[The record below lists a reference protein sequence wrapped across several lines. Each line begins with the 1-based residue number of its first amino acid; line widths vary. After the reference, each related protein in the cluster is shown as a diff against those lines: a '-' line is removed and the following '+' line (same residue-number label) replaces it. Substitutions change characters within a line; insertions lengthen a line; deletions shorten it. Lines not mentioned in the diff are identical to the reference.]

1 MAGGVLKNSDPD
13 QPLSEINVTPL
24 VDVML
29 VLLVIFII
37 AAPLM
42 AKALKVDLPQVAAPN
57 DAEII
62 VVNLTVF
69 AGGELE
75 LDNQHVAMDQLP
87 HLLTQRFIE
96 EPDAVLRLGSDG
108 RTPYATIAHVLSI
121 AQQNGI
127 QRIAFSTS
135 PPSSSPAQEQE

>member
-1 MAGGVLKNSDPD
+1 MAGGLLNGGDPD

-42 AKALKVDLPQVAAPN
+42 AKALKVDLPQVTAPT
-57 DAEII
+57 DTEM
-62 VVNLTVF
+62 VVVGLTVF
-69 AGGELE
+69 SDGRLE
-75 LDNQHVAMDQLP
+75 LDEQEIAIKQLP
-87 HLLTQRFIE
+87 NALIQRFKK
-96 EPDAVLRLGSDG
+96 EPDAVLRLGGDAE
-108 RTPYATIAHVLSI
+108 TPYKQIAKLLSI

-127 QRIAFSTS
+127 QRIAFATA
-135 PPSSSPAQEQE
+135 PPANNN

>member
-1 MAGGVLKNSDPD
+1 MAGGMLNGADPE

-42 AKALKVDLPQVAAPN
+42 AQALKVDLPKVE
-57 DAEII
+57 AEAETEPLVIQL
-62 VVNLTVF
+62 VVH
-69 AGGELE
+69 ADGGLE
-75 LDNQHVAMDQLP
+75 LDDQRISREKLP
-87 HLLTQRFIE
+87 GALMARFAQ
-96 EPDAVLRLGSDG
+96 EPEAVLRLGGDAA
-108 RTPYATIAHVLSI
+108 TPYREIARLLSI

-127 QRIAFSTS
+127 GRIAFATV
-135 PPSSSPAQEQE
+135 PPLHP